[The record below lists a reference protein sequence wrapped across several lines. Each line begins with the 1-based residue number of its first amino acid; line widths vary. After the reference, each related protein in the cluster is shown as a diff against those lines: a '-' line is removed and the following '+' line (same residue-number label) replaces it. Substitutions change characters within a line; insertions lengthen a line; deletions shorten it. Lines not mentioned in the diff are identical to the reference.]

1 MKHYIHHVPGRV
13 RMKNPEFKGNITLLQ
28 EVASCFQGQ
37 EGIEG
42 IETNPLTGSVVILY
56 DQQIMPVQHMANL
69 LEECK
74 YIDHQQVIG
83 LDQSLQKSF
92 SQAGRYMGK
101 IGVSLVAE
109 WALSGT
115 RLSLVTALL

>member
-13 RMKNPEFKGNITLLQ
+13 RMKNPDFKGNTTLLQ

-37 EGIEG
+37 EGIEN
-42 IETNPLTGSVVILY
+42 IETNPLTGSVIIVY
-56 DQQIMPVQHMANL
+56 DQQIMPVLHMANL
-69 LEECK
+69 LQECT
-74 YIDHQQVIG
+74 YIDHKHVIG
-83 LDQSLQKSF
+83 LDQSMQKSF
-92 SQAGRYMGK
+92 SQAGRLMGK
-101 IGVSLVAE
+101 IGLSLVAD

>member
-13 RMKNPEFKGNITLLQ
+13 RIKTPELKGNTILLQ
-28 EVASCFQGQ
+28 EVAGCFQGQ

-42 IETNPLTGSVVILY
+42 IETNPLTGSVVIVY

-69 LEECK
+69 LLECR
-74 YIDHQQVIG
+74 YIDYTQAVD
-83 LDQSLQKSF
+83 LDKSMQRSF

-101 IGVSLVAE
+101 IGLSLVAD

>member
-13 RMKNPEFKGNITLLQ
+13 RMKNPDFKGNTTLLQ
-28 EVASCFQGQ
+28 EVASCFLGQ

-69 LEECK
+69 LQECR
-74 YIDHQQVIG
+74 YIDHKQVIG
-83 LDQSLQKSF
+83 LDQSMQKSF
-92 SQAGRYMGK
+92 SQACYMGK
-101 IGVSLVAE
+101 IGLSLVAE

>member
-13 RMKNPEFKGNITLLQ
+13 RMKNPDFKGNTNLLQ

-42 IETNPLTGSVVILY
+42 IETTPLTGSVVILY

-69 LEECK
+69 LQECK
-74 YIDHQQVIG
+74 YIDHKQVIG
-83 LDQSLQKSF
+83 LDQSMQKSF

-101 IGVSLVAE
+101 IGLSLVAD

>member
-13 RMKNPEFKGNITLLQ
+13 RMKTPELKGNTTLLQ

-37 EGIEG
+37 EGIES

-56 DQQIMPVQHMANL
+56 NQQILPVQHMTNL

-83 LDQSLQKSF
+83 LDQNLQKSF

-101 IGVSLVAE
+101 IGMSLVAD
-109 WALSGT
+109 WALSGS

>member
-13 RMKNPEFKGNITLLQ
+13 RMKNPDFKGNTTLLQ

-56 DQQIMPVQHMANL
+56 DQQIMPVLHMANL
-69 LEECK
+69 LQECK
-74 YIDHQQVIG
+74 YIDHKQVIG
-83 LDQSLQKSF
+83 LDQSMQKSF

-101 IGVSLVAE
+101 IGLSLVAD

>member
-13 RMKNPEFKGNITLLQ
+13 RMKNPEFKGNTILLQ
-28 EVASCFQGQ
+28 EVTSCFQGQ

-42 IETNPLTGSVVILY
+42 IETNSLTGSVVIVY

-69 LEECK
+69 LLECK
-74 YIDHQQVIG
+74 YIDYVQAVG
-83 LDQSLQKSF
+83 LDQSMQKSF
-92 SQAGRYMGK
+92 SQAGRLMGK
-101 IGVSLVAE
+101 IGLSLVAD